1 LHQSNSLPY
10 FLTRYA
16 KNSGSFCFTDIMA
29 PTIEKDVAY
38 HGPGNFERGCNVCMY
53 RMRDNKATTIIVSK
67 PALTP
72 NKLAW
77 NSMILKLTREA
88 LGNVVLEEEKSMQGD
103 GKKHFRRPTHSHRC
117 EIGKSSS
124 VRGEPSSLY
133 VGPTYR
139 RSMLTDVP
147 QCKAHR
153 RRSCTSSVAGR
164 QFDLLASEVLRP
176 TGYIRR

>member
-1 LHQSNSLPY
+1 
-10 FLTRYA
+10 
-16 KNSGSFCFTDIMA
+16 MA

-103 GKKHFRRPTHSHRC
+103 EKKNTFEGQRTH
-117 EIGKSSS
+117 IGAK
-124 VRGEPSSLY
+124 
-133 VGPTYR
+133 
-139 RSMLTDVP
+139 
-147 QCKAHR
+147 
-153 RRSCTSSVAGR
+153 
-164 QFDLLASEVLRP
+164 
-176 TGYIRR
+176 